1 MRSFFF
7 ENLDTSSYHLSNCNG
22 KKGDVMEE
30 GDGEGGKSD
39 GDGDKGGRA
48 TKRVRASRGQRRQRG
63 RRR

>member
-30 GDGEGGKSD
+30 GDVEGGKSD

-48 TKRVRASRGQRRQRG
+48 TKRVRAAKRATKTKRKK
-63 RRR
+63 